1 MSSEYSPWNWLR
13 DRFTRV
19 VGLLVLILW
28 SITAVYPLLW
38 AVFTSLKTRE
48 ELFANTWGP
57 PSNPQWSNY
66 VYAWGTGNMG
76 AAFVNSIIVTSL
88 SIVLLFVISPM
99 AAYALARAEYR
110 GKGTILYILLAGMYI
125 APQVSIVPLAIL
137 LQSLG
142 LMDSAIGLV
151 MVYVASGL
159 PYSIFISRL
168 GFLSI
173 PSSLEDAAKVD
184 GLSTFQTY
192 RKVAL
197 PLALPSVFIAMILEA
212 IFIWNDF
219 LYPLVFITSPDKNT
233 LPLGLFRFQG
243 SYLIQ
248 YGPLAAGIMIST
260 VPLLILYIL
269 FSERIKKGIAAG
281 IGVKT

>member
-1 MSSEYSPWNWLR
+1 MSLEYSPWNWFR

-38 AVFTSLKTRE
+38 ATFTSLKTRE
-48 ELFANTWGP
+48 ELFANTWGL

>member
-38 AVFTSLKTRE
+38 AAFTSLKTRE

-76 AAFVNSIIVTSL
+76 AAFINSIIVTAL

>member
-38 AVFTSLKTRE
+38 AAFTSLKTRE
-48 ELFANTWGP
+48 ELFANTWGL

-76 AAFVNSIIVTSL
+76 AAFINSIIVTAL

>member
-38 AVFTSLKTRE
+38 AAFTSLKTRE
-48 ELFANTWGP
+48 ELFANTWGL

-66 VYAWGTGNMG
+66 VYAWGTGNIG
-76 AAFVNSIIVTSL
+76 AAFINSIIVTTL

-151 MVYVASGL
+151 LVYVASAL

-197 PLALPSVFIAMILEA
+197 PLALPSVFISMILEA

-233 LPLGLFRFQG
+233 LPLALFRFQG

-269 FSERIKKGIAAG
+269 FSERIKKGVAAG

>member
-38 AVFTSLKTRE
+38 AAFTSLKTRE
-48 ELFANTWGP
+48 ELFANTWGL

-76 AAFVNSIIVTSL
+76 AAFVNSIIVTAL

>member
-38 AVFTSLKTRE
+38 AAFTSLKTRE

-76 AAFVNSIIVTSL
+76 AAFINSIIVTAL

-184 GLSTFQTY
+184 GCRHSKRTEKW
-192 RKVAL
+192 RC
-197 PLALPSVFIAMILEA
+197 PLHFH
-212 IFIWNDF
+212 
-219 LYPLVFITSPDKNT
+219 
-233 LPLGLFRFQG
+233 RF
-243 SYLIQ
+243 S
-248 YGPLAAGIMIST
+248 
-260 VPLLILYIL
+260 
-269 FSERIKKGIAAG
+269 
-281 IGVKT
+281 

>member
-38 AVFTSLKTRE
+38 AAFTSLKTRE
-48 ELFANTWGP
+48 ELFANTWGL

-76 AAFVNSIIVTSL
+76 AAFVNSIIVTAL
-88 SIVLLFVISPM
+88 SIALLFVISPM